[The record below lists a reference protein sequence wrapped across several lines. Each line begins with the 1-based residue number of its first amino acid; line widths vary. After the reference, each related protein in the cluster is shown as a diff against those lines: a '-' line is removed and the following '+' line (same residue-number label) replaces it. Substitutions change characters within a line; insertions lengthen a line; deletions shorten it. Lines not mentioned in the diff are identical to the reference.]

1 MRASHDKN
9 AQRKPVNVTANI
21 ELVKRVRDEKGN
33 LSALLEES
41 MLAFLKK
48 KELERW
54 KNESRQSFESYD
66 RMIEE
71 HGVLSDD
78 HNDIIQAIDRLLQ

>member
-71 HGVLSDD
+71 HGVLSDE
-78 HNDIIQAIDRLLQ
+78 IGLL